1 MTRHKYGI
9 SALVSQTSF
18 LEETSGG
25 VAECRLFAKPARAT
39 FAVRRLTL
47 AWGFNRPFPSSPGPL
62 YQNEIKCSAFDMQM
76 IFHSHANKTRLC
88 TWPYFESEGFWNL
101 EVAYL
106 LP

>member
-25 VAECRLFAKPARAT
+25 VAKCRLFAKSVRTT

-47 AWGFNRPFPSSPGPL
+47 AWDFNRPFPSSPGPL
-62 YQNEIKCSAFDMQM
+62 YQNEVKCSAFDMQM
-76 IFHSHANKTRLC
+76 FFILMQTKLVFTRKVVHLA
-88 TWPYFESEGFWNL
+88 PF
-101 EVAYL
+101 
-106 LP
+106 

>member
-9 SALVSQTSF
+9 SGLVSQTSF

-25 VAECRLFAKPARAT
+25 VAECRLFAKPERTT
-39 FAVRRLTL
+39 FAVRRLTY
-47 AWGFNRPFPSSPGPL
+47 AWDFNRPFPSSLGRL
-62 YQNEIKCSAFDMQM
+62 YLNAFDMQM
-76 IFHSHANKTRLC
+76 ISHSHANKTRLC
-88 TWPYFESEGFWNL
+88 TWPHFESEGFWNS